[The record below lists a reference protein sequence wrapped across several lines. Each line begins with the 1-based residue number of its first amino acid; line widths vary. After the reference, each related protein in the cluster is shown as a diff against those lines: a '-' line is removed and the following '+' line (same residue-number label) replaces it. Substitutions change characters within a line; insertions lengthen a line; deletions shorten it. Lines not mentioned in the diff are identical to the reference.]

1 MPLVKKK
8 GRKSKDN
15 SWKKSVRSCHE
26 DSVCQVVVN
35 RILPTTSAQ
44 AEELLTFDANLT

>member
-1 MPLVKKK
+1 MPLMKKT

-15 SWKKSVRSCHE
+15 SWKRSVRLCHE

-35 RILPTTSAQ
+35 RILPNTSRQ